1 MSLAVHADDEREK
14 ISVFN
19 ISEYAWTGPEPTAFY
34 DVLVAVTL
42 RFASTYTNI
51 RIYRTLSAFHDL
63 IEVKT
68 NFRPKFVYTPNLN
81 IHELSV

>member
-1 MSLAVHADDEREK
+1 MLYMQMMKEKK

-19 ISEYAWTGPEPTAFY
+19 VSGYAWTRPEPIAFY

-42 RFASTYTNI
+42 RFASTYTNT
-51 RIYRTLSAFHDL
+51 RIYRTLSVFDDS

-68 NFRPKFVYTPNLN
+68 NFRP
-81 IHELSV
+81 

>member
-19 ISEYAWTGPEPTAFY
+19 ISGYAWTRPEPIAFY

-42 RFASTYTNI
+42 RFASTYTNT
-51 RIYRTLSAFHDL
+51 RIYRTLSAFDDL

-68 NFRPKFVYTPNLN
+68 NFRP
-81 IHELSV
+81 

>member
-19 ISEYAWTGPEPTAFY
+19 ISGYAWTRPEPIAFY

-42 RFASTYTNI
+42 RFASSYTNT
-51 RIYRTLSAFHDL
+51 RI
-63 IEVKT
+63 
-68 NFRPKFVYTPNLN
+68 
-81 IHELSV
+81 

>member
-1 MSLAVHADDEREK
+1 MQMMKEKK

-19 ISEYAWTGPEPTAFY
+19 ISGYAWTRPEPIAFY

-42 RFASTYTNI
+42 RFASTYTNT
-51 RIYRTLSAFHDL
+51 RIYRTLSVFDDS

-68 NFRPKFVYTPNLN
+68 NFRP
-81 IHELSV
+81 